1 MVTFQHFQTVAPY
14 RQCIMNAYLIHYIS
28 LAISQKEW
36 SVLDK
41 AIEAYF

>member
-1 MVTFQHFQTVAPY
+1 
-14 RQCIMNAYLIHYIS
+14 MNVYLIHYIS

-41 AIEAYF
+41 AIEPMFKLMFYLTF